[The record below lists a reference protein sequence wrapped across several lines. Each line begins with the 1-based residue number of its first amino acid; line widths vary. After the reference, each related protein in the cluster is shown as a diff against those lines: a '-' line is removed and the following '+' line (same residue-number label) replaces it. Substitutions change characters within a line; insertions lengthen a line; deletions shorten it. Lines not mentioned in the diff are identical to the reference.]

1 MEVPSTVTDY
11 LNHYDEAVYNMA
23 LDLLDNEYYDYVEIG
38 IIEEAVKTTHK
49 ETGMSLTRDNLEKY
63 HEYISEN
70 LI

>member
-11 LNHYDEAVYNMA
+11 LNHYDEAVYDMT
-23 LDLLDNEYYDYVEIG
+23 LDLLNKEYYDTVLFEVV
-38 IIEEAVKTTHK
+38 EEAVKTTHK